1 LPSGASAGKN
11 FDPAIDKEVEMAA
24 ITEARNDS
32 KAEQLGYKLSV
43 FIILLIAS
51 GLFFLGDHLYQV
63 SRETGIIST
72 AIPPI
77 ILLGLT
83 LFFYRNKNLH
93 RYWEVTFA
101 FFCGT
106 FGLFLAWAEV
116 WPQRYADTFQ
126 GIAFLKFTE
135 VLPVALAIILP
146 TWFVQRSLAPIYLQ
160 KGNLKLGLGL
170 GLGLSI
176 LIMTVY
182 LLITWSKI
190 DFEGL
195 LQASGWIIIISILDA
210 FFVLLMLPG
219 LFLRRF
225 IGLLGVVW
233 GLILITMV
241 YVLFNM
247 GLRAAVGPIRDYGGL
262 ILFALLGFIYSFI
275 MHKSDSIWGSLCLY
289 TTVDLVYF
297 IGMFAS
303 A

>member
-1 LPSGASAGKN
+1 MSTINDA
-11 FDPAIDKEVEMAA
+11 F
-24 ITEARNDS
+24 NDS
-32 KAEQLGYKLSV
+32 RTEQPGYKLSL
-43 FIILLIAS
+43 FIILLLTS
-51 GLFFLGDHLYQV
+51 GLYFLGDHLYQL
-63 SRETGIIST
+63 SRGTGLVST

-77 ILLGLT
+77 IFLGLT
-83 LFFYRNKNLH
+83 LFFYRNQNLH
-93 RYWEVTFA
+93 RYWEVSFA

-116 WPQRYADTFQ
+116 WPDRYASSLQ

-182 LLITWSKI
+182 LLFSWSKI
-190 DFEGL
+190 DFESL

-241 YVLFNM
+241 YVLFMM
-247 GLRAAVGPIRDYGGL
+247 GLRAAVGPIRDYAGL

-297 IGMFAS
+297 IGMFA
-303 A
+303 

>member
-1 LPSGASAGKN
+1 MEAEISTVHASK
-11 FDPAIDKEVEMAA
+11 V
-24 ITEARNDS
+24 
-32 KAEQLGYKLSV
+32 EQLAYKLSV
-43 FIILLIAS
+43 FIVLLLTSAF
-51 GLFFLGDHLYQV
+51 FFLGDHLYQL
-63 SRETGIIST
+63 SRETGLLST

-77 ILLGLT
+77 IFLGLT
-83 LFFYRNKNLH
+83 LFFYRNQNLH
-93 RYWEVTFA
+93 RYWEVSFA
-101 FFCGT
+101 YFCGT
-106 FGLFLAWAEV
+106 LGLFLAWAEV
-116 WPQRYADTFQ
+116 WPDKYAYSFQ

-176 LIMTVY
+176 LILAVY
-182 LLITWSKI
+182 FLISWPKI
-190 DFEGL
+190 DFERL
-195 LQASGWIIIISILDA
+195 LQASGWIIMISLLDA
-210 FFVLLMLPG
+210 FFMLLMLPG

-241 YVLFNM
+241 YVLFFM
-247 GLRAAVGPIRDYGGL
+247 GLRAAVGQIHDYAGL
-262 ILFALLGFIYSFI
+262 ILFALLGFVYSFM

-289 TTVDLVYF
+289 TTIDLISF

>member
-1 LPSGASAGKN
+1 MST
-11 FDPAIDKEVEMAA
+11 ITAA
-24 ITEARNDS
+24 NNDS
-32 KAEQLGYKLSV
+32 KAEQLGYKLSL
-43 FIILLIAS
+43 FIVLLLTS
-51 GLFFLGDHLYQV
+51 GFFFLGDHLYQV
-63 SRETGIIST
+63 SRGTGFIST

-83 LFFYRNKNLH
+83 LFFYRNQNLH
-93 RYWEVTFA
+93 RYWEVSFA
-101 FFCGT
+101 YFCGT

-116 WPQRYADTFQ
+116 WPQRYASSIQ

-146 TWFVQRSLAPIYLQ
+146 TWFVQRSLAPLYLQ

-170 GLGLSI
+170 GLGLSL
-176 LIMTVY
+176 LIITVY

-190 DFEGL
+190 DFESL

-225 IGLLGVVW
+225 IGLMGASW
-233 GLILITMV
+233 ALILITMV

-262 ILFALLGFIYSFI
+262 TLFALLGFIYSFM

-289 TTVDLVYF
+289 TTVDLIYF
-297 IGMFAS
+297 ISMYAVT
-303 A
+303 